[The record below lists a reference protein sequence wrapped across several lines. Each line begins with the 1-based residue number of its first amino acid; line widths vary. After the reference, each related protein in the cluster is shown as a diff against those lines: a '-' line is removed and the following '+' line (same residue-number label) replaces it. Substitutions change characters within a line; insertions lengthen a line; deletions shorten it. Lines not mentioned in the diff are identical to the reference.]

1 MSNCIDENYGYMA
14 LTKSIDELVAVDEK
28 LEINTLRLDTLKT
41 LNLLSFC
48 DKYGKKT
55 EQNANQL
62 KPKEFRRNDDNATLT
77 TSKIRVID

>member
-28 LEINTLRLDTLKT
+28 LEEINSLRLDTLKT

-48 DKYGKKT
+48 NKYANKT
-55 EQNANQL
+55 QQNAINSNQNYSDAMMTMQL
-62 KPKEFRRNDDNATLT
+62 
-77 TSKIRVID
+77 